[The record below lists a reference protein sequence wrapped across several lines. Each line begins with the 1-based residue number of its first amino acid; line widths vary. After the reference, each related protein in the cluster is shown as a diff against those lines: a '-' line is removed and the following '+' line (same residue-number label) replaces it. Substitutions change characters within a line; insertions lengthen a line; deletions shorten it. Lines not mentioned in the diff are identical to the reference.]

1 MTQLRVR
8 ARAVDM
14 LGRQQIAGIP
24 TAIHELFKNA
34 HDAYADRVEVDFY
47 RRTRVLVLRDDGY
60 GMTREDLESRWL
72 TLGTESRVKANS
84 VASSDEWRGP
94 RNPPK
99 RIIMG
104 EKGIG
109 RLAIAVI
116 APVTLLMTR
125 AARPDGLHN
134 LIVTLVHWGL
144 FEQPG
149 IDISAIDIPIKE
161 IPGGTLPSN
170 SDVIALANH
179 VAANLASLQADI
191 APEAYATLCRDL
203 DRVRTISPDVLDNTL
218 NRGRE
223 TPLSLSGDGYGTHF
237 IVLPV
242 AAELDDDI
250 DGGADK
256 DASKLERNLLGFSNY
271 MSDQLPVITTEFR
284 DHNGSE
290 PRSLIGP
297 NEFFS
302 HSDFGETDHS
312 FEGIF
317 DENGQFTGTVS
328 IYGKSRLFVCN
339 WLDGRGRQPRCG
351 SFQFKYGY
359 VQGTQRSSKLSVE
372 NWSGITNKLE
382 RLGGLYIYRDGIR
395 MLPYG
400 NNDIDWLDI
409 EKRRTKSAGD
419 WFFSYR
425 RGFGYVA
432 ISHEKNSA
440 LSEKA
445 GREGFR
451 ENLAYRDFRSILI
464 NFYQQLAF
472 EFFRESSP
480 QVDYW
485 ETKNEIELQSKI
497 LEKQKKKADGRRSEL
512 KKQLDTFFD
521 SYESNFFDNEHRKIR
536 DYVEENIACL
546 ANIHNL
552 GDVALRLRSL
562 DAEARAQ
569 YRRLA
574 NASTILAPKGLSL
587 SKTLERDWKAYL
599 NTSATLKSEILDPLR
614 DYIDQQLRNATEGH
628 IAEAQ
633 RIENALQ
640 DIEKERG
647 ESVKALSNLRRA
659 ALMAGENMQ
668 KTLRITLQ
676 DEFAELRVSM
686 ESLVGDFTKRT
697 AENPADLDKARN
709 DIESAMRVLSEEG
722 TALLDAFKR
731 QMDELTEGITARE
744 TLDDR
749 FAALENRNQ
758 QLEEQLDFYT
768 EFAQMGMAVGILQ
781 HEFEGAANG
790 IRLALNELRPWA
802 DRNPPLAQIYRPLR
816 THVEHLDD
824 YLKAIDPL
832 GRRLHRSTILLSG
845 EEILSAVRRIFSLV
859 LEEAKIELV
868 ATSEF
873 RELKIDCKPPA
884 IIGAFVNIIDNA
896 IYWINSRAQ
905 GERKVILDADG
916 QDLLISNT
924 GPGIEERMKE
934 QIFEFGVTKKPGGRG
949 MGLAVSRNALHREGF
964 ELVLTQAGLDTNP
977 VFRISAKDKVS
988 ENE

>member
-60 GMTREDLESRWL
+60 GMTREDLENRWL
-72 TLGTESRVKANS
+72 TIGTESRVKANS
-84 VASSDEWRGP
+84 TANTDEWRGL

-170 SDVIALANH
+170 SDIITLANH
-179 VAANLASLQADI
+179 VAANLASLQPDI
-191 APEAYATLCRDL
+191 APEAYDTLCRDL
-203 DRVRTISPDVLDNTL
+203 DRVRTISPDILDTTL
-218 NRGRE
+218 NRDRE
-223 TPLSLSGDGYGTHF
+223 KPLSLSGDGYGTHF

-242 AAELDDDI
+242 ASELDDDI

-302 HSDFGETDHS
+302 NNDFEKTDQF
-312 FEGIF
+312 FEGTF
-317 DENGQFTGTVS
+317 DANGQFTGTVS
-328 IYGKSRLFVCN
+328 IYGKSRPFVCN

-351 SFQFKYGY
+351 SFYFKYGY
-359 VQGTQRSSKLSVE
+359 VQGAQKDSKLSSE
-372 NWSGITNKLE
+372 SWIDITKKLD
-382 RLGGLYIYRDGIR
+382 RLGGLYIYRDSIR

-400 NNDIDWLDI
+400 NSDIDWLDI

-425 RGFGYVA
+425 RGFGYVE
-432 ISHEKNSA
+432 ISHEHNSA

-451 ENLAYRDFRSILI
+451 ENQAYRDFRSILI
-464 NFYQQLAF
+464 NFYQQLAY
-472 EFFRESSP
+472 EFFRETSP
-480 QVDYW
+480 QGDFWDVKKELD
-485 ETKNEIELQSKI
+485 LQSKL
-497 LEKQKKKADGRRSEL
+497 LEKQRKKAEGRRGEL
-512 KKQLDTFFD
+512 KKQLDVFFKN
-521 SYESNFFDNEHRKIR
+521 YENNFFENENKKVRSYI
-536 DYVEENIACL
+536 EESIANL
-546 ANIHNL
+546 TNIHSL
-552 GDVALRLRSL
+552 GDLALKLRNL
-562 DAEARAQ
+562 DAEVRAQ
-569 YRRLA
+569 YRKLA
-574 NASTILAPKGLSL
+574 SASIILAPKGLSL
-587 SKTLERDWKAYL
+587 GKSLERDWNAYL
-599 NTSATLKSEILDPLR
+599 NTSATLKAEILDPLR
-614 DYIDQQLRNATEGH
+614 VHIDQQLHNATEGH

-640 DIEKERG
+640 DIEKERT
-647 ESVKALSNLRRA
+647 ESVKALSSLRRA
-659 ALMAGENMQ
+659 ALMASDNMQ

-676 DEFAELRVSM
+676 DEFAGLRVSM
-686 ESLVGDFTKRT
+686 ENLVGDFTKRT
-697 AENPADLDKARN
+697 AENPAYLDEVRH
-709 DIESAMRVLSEEG
+709 DIENAMSALSEEE
-722 TALLDAFKR
+722 ASLLDAFRR

-781 HEFEGAANG
+781 HEFERAANG
-790 IRLALNELRPWA
+790 IRVALNDLRPWA
-802 DRNPPLAQIYRPLR
+802 DRNPPLALIYKPLR
-816 THVEHLDD
+816 THIEHLDD

-832 GRRLHRSTILLSG
+832 GRRLYRSTVTLSG
-845 EEILSAVRRIFSLV
+845 EEILSAVRRIFSLT

-868 ATSEF
+868 PTSAF

-896 IYWINSRAQ
+896 IYWIDSRAQ
-905 GERKVILDADG
+905 GERKVVLDADG

-934 QIFEFGVTKKPGGRG
+934 QIFDFGVTKKPGGRG

-964 ELVLTQAGLDTNP
+964 ELELAQAGLDTHP
-977 VFRISAKDKVS
+977 IFRISAKEQVS
-988 ENE
+988 EK